1 MPLKLLIHSSL
12 RNEQHDTQVHMDQWT
27 SAHQEKKTAVKGKY
41 KLQPLLKF
49 PWEKQSRVE

>member
-1 MPLKLLIHSSL
+1 MPLKLLIHRSL